1 MAQPEGRRWG
11 TRWAGREDAERGE
24 VYLESVASPQLR
36 VLWICP
42 SLSFWKLEAVEGP
55 SAQDVQPPASF
66 SPGGF
71 GELAASPQ
79 SVLLSKDPEPLRAT
93 LFLQLENQC
102 EDPQARASP
111 ALLLRSP
118 TEGENLGGWGVR
130 MVAVGRGRW
139 RGSCAP
145 LVCWRVC
152 RRRSQGCRLMQTR
165 PLTPG

>member
-1 MAQPEGRRWG
+1 MQ
-11 TRWAGREDAERGE
+11 REERFTW
-24 VYLESVASPQLR
+24 S
-36 VLWICP
+36 LWPPC
-42 SLSFWKLEAVEGP
+42 SSEFSGSALLCLSGSFEAVEGP
-55 SAQDVQPPASF
+55 SAQAVQPPASS

-93 LFLQLENQC
+93 LFLQLENPC

-111 ALLLRSP
+111 ALLPRSP

-145 LVCWRVC
+145 LVCWRVR
-152 RRRSQGCRLMQTR
+152 RRRSQGCRLMQAR